1 MPSGVFNSLV
11 KACVI
16 RRDISYPPRQASEGE
31 HYLLT
36 TNDTRGW
43 VGVDKHDGEPKPY
56 YGMCI
61 LLQFDLSSIPAGST
75 ITKAELHTF
84 YQYVRGSRSH
94 AVFFHQGL
102 YSDYLWTP
110 PPGEEDYGLQL
121 IPGSRHPVA
130 SFSPGDDGMTNIWK
144 AYTFELPNPRLSPGS
159 VFTATLGF
167 DFTRAPGNLA
177 DDAAAH
183 CYVRVGFT
191 EQHPQLGGASPF
203 LYLEWEEPVPDTTAF
218 GEVHGVLEIAA
229 SGGRTVYASALG
241 QTHGVLEVTAG
252 AQTTQQAAPG
262 QVHGVLEVQ
271 ASRTVTSNAR
281 GEVHGVLEV
290 QASRTITS
298 NAQGQVRGV
307 LEVDAF
313 DTVSLNVA
321 VGQAHGVLELSV
333 DFLITQLLALG
344 QVHGVLELSAELEG
358 GGWSALGQVHGVL
371 EVRPSD
377 GGGGGGGDATLSD
390 TLPFSVSGNAVVTV
404 NRNPVM
410 MLPYAIGGTLGISQP
425 HMDVGV
431 ALGMVVFGGEGGIT
445 AEIGARGEAEVV
457 ATCVVAG
464 RVHGVDFGA

>member
-1 MPSGVFNSLV
+1 
-11 KACVI
+11 
-16 RRDISYPPRQASEGE
+16 
-31 HYLLT
+31 
-36 TNDTRGW
+36 
-43 VGVDKHDGEPKPY
+43 
-56 YGMCI
+56 
-61 LLQFDLSSIPAGST
+61 
-75 ITKAELHTF
+75 
-84 YQYVRGSRSH
+84 
-94 AVFFHQGL
+94 
-102 YSDYLWTP
+102 
-110 PPGEEDYGLQL
+110 
-121 IPGSRHPVA
+121 
-130 SFSPGDDGMTNIWK
+130 MTNIWE

-262 QVHGVLEVQ
+262 QVHGVLEVE
-271 ASRTVTSNAR
+271 ASRA
-281 GEVHGVLEV
+281 
-290 QASRTITS
+290 
-298 NAQGQVRGV
+298 
-307 LEVDAF
+307 
-313 DTVSLNVA
+313 VA
-321 VGQAHGVLELSV
+321 LSAPGQAHGVLEL
-333 DFLITQLLALG
+333 LTEGLAQLAALG

-358 GGWSALGQVHGVL
+358 GGRSALGQVHGVL